1 MALSIAQ
8 RVYNALDKGKTTE
21 QIVAQLKG
29 EVTTGTVAAYR
40 ANWTRKNQSS
50 MYEVQ
55 GTFIIEA
62 PSKEEAMALVAP
74 RRNTSTTSVIDANL
88 QASRLTSS
96 QAAQLNG

>member
-29 EVTTGTVAAYR
+29 EVTPGTVAAYR

-50 MYEVQ
+50 MYQVQ
-55 GTFIIEA
+55 GTYIIEA
-62 PSKEEAMALVAP
+62 SSKEEAMALVAP
-74 RRNTSTTSVIDANL
+74 RRNTSTTSVVDADL
-88 QASRLTSS
+88 QATRLS
-96 QAAQLNG
+96 QAELNSLLG